1 MNAAVGCAV
10 RAKAFFDNPVRTAH
24 PTAEDHLMHHNPR
37 PHDLLWGLR
46 PEQLPQEAPAW
57 ARAALGGHVPV
68 VVRRAPA
75 ESGWV
80 AVGIRGMAREQRHAA
95 WMRLSDISRLVS
107 PQAVSRAGLW
117 RHHPRPYWPALCA
130 LSQLAPRL
138 DELSLAWGVT
148 GSLGFELASGISVA
162 HPDSDLDLSLRAPHQ
177 LSRDEARAL
186 CALLDQAPGRIDLQ
200 LETPHGAVALREWAG
215 EASRVLLK
223 TQNGPLLV
231 SDPWRLQQVAA

>member
-1 MNAAVGCAV
+1 M
-10 RAKAFFDNPVRTAH
+10 H
-24 PTAEDHLMHHNPR
+24 PTPR

-46 PEQLPQEAPAW
+46 PEHLPQEAPAW

-80 AVGIRGMAREQRHAA
+80 AVGIRGVAREQRHAA
-95 WMRLSDISRLVS
+95 WMRLSEISQVIS
-107 PQAVSRAGLW
+107 PEAVARAGRW
-117 RHHPRPYWPALCA
+117 RQHGQPQWSALQA
-130 LSQLAPRL
+130 LEQLARQL
-138 DELSLAWGVT
+138 DALGLSWGVT
-148 GSLGFELASGISVA
+148 GSLGFELASGITAA
-162 HPDSDLDLSLRAPHQ
+162 HAESDLDLLLRAPEAV
-177 LSRDEARAL
+177 SRGEARAL

-215 EASRVLLK
+215 ESPRVLLK

-231 SDPWRLQQVAA
+231 SDPWQTQQVAA